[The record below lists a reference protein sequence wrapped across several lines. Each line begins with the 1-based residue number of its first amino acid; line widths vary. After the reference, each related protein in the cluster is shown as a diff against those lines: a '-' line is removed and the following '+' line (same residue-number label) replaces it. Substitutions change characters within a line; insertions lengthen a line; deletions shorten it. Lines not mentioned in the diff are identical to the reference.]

1 MISNC
6 HPLSL
11 RWLPLLLACALPF
24 CSEAKSSEA
33 TDDTIDLSIIQHSDV
48 LRPHMSMQERLALL
62 EAEKMIKVGGSE
74 IRNGTYLI
82 QKKASS
88 LYPNEDMKPNK
99 LRGKKLIED
108 GHAKIAQGQRAMVE
122 LLTSTEH
129 ELVMLKATASQRFNF
144 SPTQQDYATALEAAA
159 TTILQNC
166 EDAGYENIFFDG
178 LQVIKADQLESA
190 GLQLR
195 NNAYDT
201 FIAVDGTRFSVKL
214 AMGLKLTQD
223 DSISGYTFS
232 HDSSA
237 VFKGQA
243 SALLAIEIIAPSH
256 QTKGL
261 LSVRAFD
268 LQTQQLLASSATYLS
283 DVDEILSETD
293 TDTETEATVAAD
305 SSETVPPMPAEVLIT
320 NDNQMIDNLEA
331 VAMPY
336 IFEITTSNIQ
346 DPAQAL
352 VLKALMGDS
361 ILKNSKLILVDG
373 DFMKRSYVDGDFM
386 KRTDVAS
393 DALVAESEKGPATA
407 TLNIIPLDDWTLAPP
422 PALTATATLNIIP
435 LDDEAGTYAITAH
448 ANNSAHVLEVG
459 TMTLQS
465 MDSITK

>member
-1 MISNC
+1 
-6 HPLSL
+6 
-11 RWLPLLLACALPF
+11 
-24 CSEAKSSEA
+24 
-33 TDDTIDLSIIQHSDV
+33 
-48 LRPHMSMQERLALL
+48 MSMQERLALL
-62 EAEKMIKVGGSE
+62 EAGKMIKVGESE
-74 IRNGTYLI
+74 IRSGTYLVE
-82 QKKASS
+82 KKASS
-88 LYPNEDMKPNK
+88 LYPNEDMKPYK

-129 ELVMLKATASQRFNF
+129 ELVMLKAAASQRFNF
-144 SPTQQDYATALEAAA
+144 SPTQQNYATALEAAA

-166 EDAGYENIFFDG
+166 EDAGYQNIFFDG
-178 LQVIKADQLESA
+178 LQVIKADQRESA

-223 DSISGYTFS
+223 DSISGYAFS
-232 HDSSA
+232 HDSLA

-243 SALLAIEIIAPSH
+243 SALLAIEIIAQSH

-268 LQTQQLLASSATYLS
+268 LQTQQLIASSATYLS
-283 DVDEILSETD
+283 DIDQILSETY
-293 TDTETEATVAAD
+293 TEKEAAATVAAD
-305 SSETVPPMPAEVLIT
+305 SSETVPSMPTEVLIT
-320 NDNQMIDNLEA
+320 DDNQMIDNLEL

-336 IFEITTSNIQ
+336 ILEITTSNIQ

-373 DFMKRSYVDGDFM
+373 DFMKRTY
-386 KRTDVAS
+386 VAS
-393 DALVAESEKGPATA
+393 DALAAESQKSPATA
-407 TLNIIPLDDWTLAPP
+407 MLNIIPLDDWTLAPP

-435 LDDEAGTYAITAH
+435 LDDEAGTYAITAQ

-459 TMTLQS
+459 TMTLLS
-465 MDSITK
+465 MNSVTK